1 MYLVVCSPITSNHL
15 IQRIASAQVFRGSP
29 ATSKA
34 GQETS
39 VNLSALSPPRMVPV
53 AQLAAQ
59 EIAILHKSSFN
70 VSGGSSSHADKAV
83 AKKIVYYKGKHL
95 PTGPIL
101 HYFNFNSRSLC
112 GGYKC
117 TVEYVYNETLTEN
130 ADMVVFK
137 HMLERTP
144 PKKQKNQLWTFQ
156 TVESQTSTRYCDT
169 KAWEGL
175 FNYSISPIRLSVSNQ
190 HDVCMSTRP
199 VRRDHLLK
207 ENHYKTKLSMT
218 NGSEANA
225 LWSVS
230 NCRLSVQSQRNEHA
244 LSLSRYVNVQ
254 VYTRAGRCKTQL
266 KPILG
271 SNGGTK
277 ASYNG
282 YWFYLAFENSLCRD
296 YITEKFRKIITSDSL
311 TIPVVLGGYSMEDYE
326 IVAPPKSYID
336 VRNFTSAKHLAE
348 HLKYVTENE
357 HAFNYY
363 QQWRNE
369 YLIPKYDQPIGN

>member
-1 MYLVVCSPITSNHL
+1 MLYLVVCSPITSNHL

-34 GQETS
+34 GQRTS
-39 VNLSALSPPRMVPV
+39 VNLSVLSPPRMATA

-59 EIAILHKSSFN
+59 ESAILHKSSSH
-70 VSGGSSSHADKAV
+70 VSGGSSSRADKAV
-83 AKKIVYYKGKHL
+83 AKKIVYYKGMHL
-95 PTGPIL
+95 PTAPML
-101 HYFNFNSRSLC
+101 NHFNFNSRSLC

-117 TVEYVYNETLTEN
+117 TVEYIYDETLTEN

-175 FNYSISPIRLSVSNQ
+175 FNYSISPIRSSVSNQ

-199 VRRDHLLK
+199 VRRDH
-207 ENHYKTKLSMT
+207 
-218 NGSEANA
+218 
-225 LWSVS
+225 V
-230 NCRLSVQSQRNEHA
+230 
-244 LSLSRYVNVQ
+244 
-254 VYTRAGRCKTQL
+254 
-266 KPILG
+266 
-271 SNGGTK
+271 
-277 ASYNG
+277 
-282 YWFYLAFENSLCRD
+282 
-296 YITEKFRKIITSDSL
+296 
-311 TIPVVLGGYSMEDYE
+311 EDYE
-326 IVAPPKSYID
+326 IVAPPQSYID
-336 VRNFTSAKHLAE
+336 VRNFTSTKHLAE

-363 QQWRNE
+363 QRWRNE

>member
-1 MYLVVCSPITSNHL
+1 MPIAPMLS
-15 IQRIASAQVFRGSP
+15 RF
-29 ATSKA
+29 
-34 GQETS
+34 
-39 VNLSALSPPRMVPV
+39 NL
-53 AQLAAQ
+53 
-59 EIAILHKSSFN
+59 N
-70 VSGGSSSHADKAV
+70 SH
-83 AKKIVYYKGKHL
+83 
-95 PTGPIL
+95 
-101 HYFNFNSRSLC
+101 SLC

-117 TVEYVYNETLTEN
+117 TVEYVYNETLTED
-130 ADMVVFK
+130 ADMIVFT
-137 HMLERTP
+137 HGLVQTP

-156 TVESQTSTRYCDT
+156 TVESQRPTRRCDT
-169 KAWEGL
+169 KTWDGL
-175 FNYSISPIRLSVSNQ
+175 FNYSISPIRSSVSNQ

-207 ENHYKTKLSMT
+207 ENYYKTKLGMT
-218 NGSEANA
+218 NGSEVNA
-225 LWSVS
+225 LWFVS
-230 NCRLSVQSQRNEHA
+230 NCRPSVQSRRIEHA
-244 LSLSRYVNVQ
+244 LNLSQYINVQ
-254 VYTRAGRCKTQL
+254 VYSQAERCRTDL
-266 KPILG
+266 KSILG
-271 SNGGTK
+271 PNGGAK
-277 ASYNG
+277 AFYNR

-296 YITEKFRKIITSDSL
+296 YITEKFWKIITSDSL